1 MLVHMI
7 AAAGSAP
14 GAFDVEAATRAYLDT
29 LQGAARAKSDAY
41 FEGGYWL
48 LLWGAAVGI
57 VSHWLMLRFGWS
69 AAWRRW
75 AERVTKRRWLQP
87 GLYGIFYVILASL
100 IVLPWTIYTGF
111 FRERQYGLMNQN
123 FGAWAGEQSIGLG
136 VSIVTTALLLLVVF
150 MVIRRAPRTWWLWGT
165 AAVTAM
171 IAFGIA
177 IAPVFV
183 APLFNK
189 YTPMPAG
196 PLRTQILAMAAANHI
211 PADNV
216 YVFDA
221 SKQSKRISANVSGL
235 GPTIRV
241 SLNDNLLN
249 RATPAEVKAV
259 MGHEMGHYVLG
270 HIWRLVLAFAAMIFL
285 VMLILWWA
293 TPRILARWGAKWGV
307 QSVADPAVVP
317 LFGLILTAFMLV
329 TQPVFNTIVRTQ
341 EAQADAF
348 GLDAA
353 REPDGF
359 ASVAMKLS
367 EYRKIEPSPLEEAL
381 FYDHPSGRT
390 RVHRSME
397 WKAKHLAELRPEQRA
412 MVVPAKPPATPPSP
426 RTSG

>member
-1 MLVHMI
+1 MLIHIM
-7 AAAGSAP
+7 AAAGAAP
-14 GAFDVEAATRAYLDT
+14 GAFDVEAATRAYLGT
-29 LQGAARAKSDAY
+29 LEGAARAKSDAY

-48 LLWGAAVGI
+48 LLWGALIGVA
-57 VSHWLMLRFGWS
+57 SHWLMLHYRWS

-75 AERVTKRRWLQP
+75 AERATKRRWLQP
-87 GLYGIFYVILASL
+87 GLYGIFYVLLGSL

-111 FRERQYGLMNQN
+111 LRERQYGLMNQG
-123 FGAWAGEQSIGLG
+123 FGAWAGEQAIALC
-136 VSIVTTALLLLVVF
+136 VTIVTTVMMLLVIF
-150 MVIRRAPRTWWLWGT
+150 AVIRKAPRTWWLWGT
-165 AAVTAM
+165 AATTAM

-189 YTPMPAG
+189 YTPMPPG

-235 GPTIRV
+235 GPTIRL

-270 HIWRLVLAFAAMIFL
+270 HIWRLVLALGAMTFL
-285 VMLILWWA
+285 VMLLLWWA
-293 TPRILARWGAKWGV
+293 TPRILARWGARWGV
-307 QSVADPAVVP
+307 ESVADPAVMPV
-317 LFGLILTAFMLV
+317 FALIFTLFMLV
-329 TQPVFNTIVRTQ
+329 TTPAFNTIVRTQ
-341 EAQADAF
+341 EAEADAF

-367 EYRKIEPSPLEEAL
+367 EYRKIEPSPIEEAL

-397 WKAKHLAELRPEQRA
+397 WKAKHLDELPPEQRA
-412 MVVPAKPPATPPSP
+412 MVVPPV
-426 RTSG
+426 